1 MAEKQEEN
9 KQGESKEV
17 EVEVEVENP
26 PTDDEIEEAVTPTL
40 QPQPA
45 PNNPNN
51 FLGNVIH
58 IVAQQQGVPLLQ
70 PAQNNPMFQ
79 QHQNLINTQGGRN
92 APQP

>member
-1 MAEKQEEN
+1 MAEKQGES
-9 KQGESKEV
+9 KESKEV

-26 PTDDEIEEAVTPTL
+26 PTDDEIEEAVTPPL
-40 QPQPA
+40 QPQPV

-79 QHQNLINTQGGRN
+79 LHQNLINTQGGRN